1 MANELCIFCGQK
13 PGTFRSTTL
22 ACGSTIQVACK
33 ACEKELKDL
42 DEVEVCRRALVRGIA
57 ENPER
62 IRARIELLTEAENHR
77 PKCLRCSTN
86 LTFLKVQE
94 LDNSPMRDSIFKEPF
109 EVLPAYCTA
118 CGKYEFYNPDVI
130 RKNKYLAHLVNKDT
144 QDYTYVNT

>member
-42 DEVEVCRRALVRGIA
+42 DEVEVCRIALVRGIA

-144 QDYTYVNT
+144 QD

>member
-42 DEVEVCRRALVRGIA
+42 DEVEVCRRALIRGIA

-144 QDYTYVNT
+144 QD

>member
-109 EVLPAYCTA
+109 EVLPAYCIA

-130 RKNKYLAHLVNKDT
+130 RKNKFLAHLVNKDT
-144 QDYTYVNT
+144 QD

>member
-1 MANELCIFCGQK
+1 MANDLCIFCGQK

-42 DEVEVCRRALVRGIA
+42 DEVEVCRRALVLGIA

-77 PKCLRCSTN
+77 PKSLRCSTN

-144 QDYTYVNT
+144 QD

>member
-109 EVLPAYCTA
+109 EVLPA
-118 CGKYEFYNPDVI
+118 
-130 RKNKYLAHLVNKDT
+130 
-144 QDYTYVNT
+144 

>member
-1 MANELCIFCGQK
+1 MANELCVFCGQK

-42 DEVEVCRRALVRGIA
+42 DEVEVCRRALVHGIA

-144 QDYTYVNT
+144 QD

>member
-77 PKCLRCSTN
+77 PKFLRCSTN

-144 QDYTYVNT
+144 QD

>member
-77 PKCLRCSTN
+77 PKCLRCRTN

-109 EVLPAYCTA
+109 DVLPAYCTA

-144 QDYTYVNT
+144 QD

>member
-94 LDNSPMRDSIFKEPF
+94 LDNSPMRDSIFQEPF

-144 QDYTYVNT
+144 QD

>member
-62 IRARIELLTEAENHR
+62 IRARIELITEAENHR

-118 CGKYEFYNPDVI
+118 CGKYEFYNPEVI

-144 QDYTYVNT
+144 QD

>member
-109 EVLPAYCTA
+109 EVLPAYCTV

-144 QDYTYVNT
+144 QE

>member
-1 MANELCIFCGQK
+1 MANELCVFCGQK

-42 DEVEVCRRALVRGIA
+42 DEIEVCRRALVRGIA

-144 QDYTYVNT
+144 QD